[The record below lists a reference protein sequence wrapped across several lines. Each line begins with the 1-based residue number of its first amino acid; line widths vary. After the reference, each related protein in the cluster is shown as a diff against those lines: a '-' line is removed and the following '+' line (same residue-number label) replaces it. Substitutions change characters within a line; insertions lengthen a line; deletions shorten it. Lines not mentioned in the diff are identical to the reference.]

1 MRERQILTEPASR
14 ILSHFKIGQCSS
26 VCGDGNSPGS
36 ELRTTTR
43 VMWEVDGEEGAGLL
57 AAAVLSDS
65 PGHGQSDFPFFCY

>member
-1 MRERQILTEPASR
+1 M
-14 ILSHFKIGQCSS
+14 C
-26 VCGDGNSPGS
+26 VDGNSPGS

-65 PGHGQSDFPFFCY
+65 PGHGQSDFPFFCCYN